1 MAILVVT
8 FAPDTGLSV
17 LSATTFTYSVPCIPD
32 WMQELSVVVSADPV
46 VVVLKVLRV
55 VVFVIVDSLLRVVV
69 FVIVVSSTE
78 VMVAVTVKVPSV
90 EGVTVE
96 LREIRTA
103 EARMKAATTI
113 DAARLL

>member
-55 VVFVIVDSLLRVVV
+55 VVFVIVDS
-69 FVIVVSSTE
+69 STE